1 MLDYLFRLL
10 THFKIKTNFK
20 FQIFKRFT
28 ESLQKKE
35 QSKKNTERERNDE
48 SNCLICFLRGQF
60 RDSKAKTREVAFD
73 IYVVV

>member
-35 QSKKNTERERNDE
+35 QSKKNTEREE
-48 SNCLICFLRGQF
+48 
-60 RDSKAKTREVAFD
+60 
-73 IYVVV
+73 